1 MDVSELSAVELR
13 DALRR
18 RELSSEE
25 ITRHFL
31 ERIADD
37 RTNAFTLVTP
47 EAAVARAQELDAHE
61 PEGVIH
67 GMPLADKDLHQRAGT
82 VTTYGSRGFRGFVA
96 QHSDP
101 LTLQL
106 DHAGAVSLG
115 KTATPEFGFA
125 GYTSSELHGHTTIPG
140 HPELGAGGSSGGAA
154 AAVKARLLPFAPGS
168 DAGGSVR
175 IPAAACGVVGLK
187 PSRGRVPAMDGQGTL
202 GQLAVAGTLARS
214 VADAALLL
222 DALIERRD
230 GQALHH
236 TTLRC
241 PELDGGSLLAATHP
255 GRRRRVGVLHGLTP
269 WEGVAATPASTEAS
283 AAMARAATLL
293 SDAGHAVE
301 DVAGTALPGFAQAFQ
316 TLWYAN
322 AAGLGLTDE
331 QVAQLEPLTRSFVE
345 AGRRV
350 GAPQIVDAV
359 RTLHHHEQAI
369 VDAFAPFDA
378 VLTPTTALTPR
389 PVGWFGDDPETN
401 FRRQCEYSPHG
412 AVVNVAGL
420 PSLSLPTL
428 SLADGLS
435 MSVQLIGRPGEESTL
450 VQLGVELEGL
460 AAVPV

>member
-25 ITRHFL
+25 VTRDCL
-31 ERIADD
+31 KRISCD
-37 RTNAFTLVTP
+37 RTNAFSLVTP
-47 EAAVARAQELDAHE
+47 ELALARARELDARE
-61 PEGVIH
+61 PVGAIH

-82 VTTYGSRGFRGFVA
+82 VTTYGSRAFRGFVA
-96 QHSDP
+96 RHSDP

-125 GYTSSELHGHTTIPG
+125 GYTSSQLHGHTTIPG

-175 IPAAACGVVGLK
+175 IPAAACGIVGLK
-187 PSRGRVPAMDGQGTL
+187 PSRGRVPAMDGQGSL
-202 GQLAVAGTLARS
+202 GQLAVAGALARS
-214 VADAALLL
+214 VADAALLF
-222 DALIERRD
+222 DALIERRA
-230 GQALHH
+230 GRVLHH
-236 TTLRC
+236 TTLRS
-241 PELDGGSLLAATHP
+241 PEPDGGSLLAVAHP

-269 WEGVAATPASTEAS
+269 WDGVAATPASSEANAATE
-283 AAMARAATLL
+283 RAATLL

-301 DVAGTALPGFAQAFQ
+301 DVAGPALPGFAHAFQ
-316 TLWYAN
+316 TLWHVN

-345 AGRRV
+345 AGRLVTAER
-350 GAPQIVDAV
+350 IVHAV
-359 RTLHHHEQAI
+359 QTLYKHEQVI
-369 VDAFAPFDA
+369 VDAFAPYDA

-389 PVGWFGDDPETN
+389 PVGWFGDDPEVN

-450 VQLGVELEGL
+450 LQLGVELEGL

>member
-1 MDVSELSAVELR
+1 MDVSELSAVGLR

-25 ITRHFL
+25 VTRRCL

-47 EAAVARAQELDAHE
+47 ELALARARELDARE
-61 PEGVIH
+61 PVGVIH

-82 VTTYGSRGFRGFVA
+82 VTTYGSRAFRSFVA

-125 GYTSSELHGHTTIPG
+125 GYTSSELHGDTTIPG
-140 HPELGAGGSSGGAA
+140 HSELGAGGSSGGAA

-175 IPAAACGVVGLK
+175 IPAAACGIVGLK
-187 PSRGRVPAMDGQGTL
+187 PSRGRVPAMDGQGSL
-202 GQLAVAGTLARS
+202 GQLAVAGALARS
-214 VADAALLL
+214 VADAALLF

-230 GQALHH
+230 GQAFHH

-241 PELDGGSLLAATHP
+241 PELDGGSLLTATHP

-269 WEGVAATPASTEAS
+269 WEGVAVTPASREAS

-301 DVAGTALPGFAQAFQ
+301 DVAGPALPGFAQAFQ
-316 TLWYAN
+316 TLWHAN

-331 QVAQLEPLTRSFVE
+331 QVAQLEPLTRNFVE
-345 AGRRV
+345 SGRRV
-350 GAPQIVDAV
+350 GAPQIVGAV

-389 PVGWFGDDPETN
+389 PVGWFDDDPEVN
-401 FRRQCEYSPHG
+401 FRQQCEYSPHG

-420 PSLSLPTL
+420 PALSLPTL

-435 MSVQLIGRPGEESTL
+435 MSVQLIGRPGEEATL
-450 VQLGVELEGL
+450 VQLGVELEEL

>member
-1 MDVSELSAVELR
+1 MDISELSAVELR

-25 ITRHFL
+25 VTRHFL

-37 RTNAFTLVTP
+37 RTNAFTLVTS
-47 EAAVARAQELDAHE
+47 ELALARARELDASE
-61 PEGVIH
+61 PVGVIH

-82 VTTYGSRGFRGFVA
+82 VTTYGSRAFRGFVA

-106 DHAGAVSLG
+106 DHAGAISLG

-140 HPELGAGGSSGGAA
+140 HPKLGAGGSSGGAA

-175 IPAAACGVVGLK
+175 IPAAACGIVGLK
-187 PSRGRVPAMDGQGTL
+187 PSRGRVPAMDGQGSL

-214 VADAALLL
+214 VADAALLF

-230 GQALHH
+230 GRTLHH

-241 PELDGGSLLAATHP
+241 PDLDDGSLLAATHP
-255 GRRRRVGVLHGLTP
+255 GPRRRVGVLHGLTP
-269 WEGVAATPASTEAS
+269 WEGVAVTPASSEAS
-283 AAMARAATLL
+283 AAMERAATLL
-293 SDAGHAVE
+293 SDAGHAVD
-301 DVAGTALPGFAQAFQ
+301 DVAGPALPGFAQAFQ
-316 TLWYAN
+316 VLWYAN

-331 QVAQLEPLTRSFVE
+331 QVSQLEPLTRGFVE

-350 GAPQIVDAV
+350 GAQQIVDAV
-359 RTLHHHEQAI
+359 RTLHHHEQTI
-369 VDAFAPFDA
+369 VDAFDPFDA

-389 PVGWFGDDPETN
+389 PVGWFGDDPEVN

-420 PSLSLPTL
+420 PSLSLPTM

-450 VQLGVELEGL
+450 VQLGVELEEL
-460 AAVPV
+460 ATVPV

>member
-25 ITRHFL
+25 VTRDCL
-31 ERIADD
+31 KRISCD
-37 RTNAFTLVTP
+37 RTNAFSLVTP
-47 EAAVARAQELDAHE
+47 ELALARARELDARE
-61 PEGVIH
+61 PVGAIH

-82 VTTYGSRGFRGFVA
+82 VTTYGSRAFRSFVA
-96 QHSDP
+96 RHSDP

-125 GYTSSELHGHTTIPG
+125 GYTSSQLHGHTTIPG

-175 IPAAACGVVGLK
+175 IPAAACGIVGLK
-187 PSRGRVPAMDGQGTL
+187 PSRGRVPAMDGQGSL
-202 GQLAVAGTLARS
+202 GQLAVAGALARS
-214 VADAALLL
+214 VADAALLF
-222 DALIERRD
+222 DALIERRA
-230 GQALHH
+230 GRVLHH
-236 TTLRC
+236 TTLRS
-241 PELDGGSLLAATHP
+241 PEPDGGSLLAVAHP

-269 WEGVAATPASTEAS
+269 WDGVAATPASSEANAATE
-283 AAMARAATLL
+283 RAATLL

-301 DVAGTALPGFAQAFQ
+301 DVAGPALPGFAHAFQ
-316 TLWYAN
+316 TLWHVN

-345 AGRRV
+345 AGRLVTAER
-350 GAPQIVDAV
+350 IVHAV
-359 RTLHHHEQAI
+359 QTLYKHEQVI
-369 VDAFAPFDA
+369 VDAFAPYDA

-389 PVGWFGDDPETN
+389 PVGWFGDDPEVN

-450 VQLGVELEGL
+450 LQLGVELEGL
-460 AAVPV
+460 AAIPV

>member
-1 MDVSELSAVELR
+1 MDISELSAVELR

-25 ITRHFL
+25 VTRHFL

-37 RTNAFTLVTP
+37 RTNAFTLVTS
-47 EAAVARAQELDAHE
+47 ELALARARELDASE
-61 PEGVIH
+61 PVGVIH

-82 VTTYGSRGFRGFVA
+82 VTTYGSRAFRGFVA

-106 DHAGAVSLG
+106 DHAGAISLG

-140 HPELGAGGSSGGAA
+140 HPKLGAGGSSGGAA

-175 IPAAACGVVGLK
+175 IPAAACGIVGLK
-187 PSRGRVPAMDGQGTL
+187 PSRGRVPAMDGQGSL

-214 VADAALLL
+214 VADAALLF

-230 GQALHH
+230 GRTLHH

-241 PELDGGSLLAATHP
+241 PDLDDGSLLAATHP
-255 GRRRRVGVLHGLTP
+255 GPRRRVGVLHGLTP
-269 WEGVAATPASTEAS
+269 WEGVAVTPASSEAS
-283 AAMARAATLL
+283 AAMERAATLL

-301 DVAGTALPGFAQAFQ
+301 DVAGPALPGFAQAFQ
-316 TLWYAN
+316 VLWYAN

-331 QVAQLEPLTRSFVE
+331 QVSHLEPLTRSFVE

-350 GAPQIVDAV
+350 GAQDIVDAV
-359 RTLHHHEQAI
+359 RTLHHHEQTI
-369 VDAFAPFDA
+369 VDAFDPFDA

-389 PVGWFGDDPETN
+389 PVGWFGDDPEVN

-420 PSLSLPTL
+420 PSLSLPTM

-450 VQLGVELEGL
+450 VQLGVELEEL
-460 AAVPV
+460 ATVPV